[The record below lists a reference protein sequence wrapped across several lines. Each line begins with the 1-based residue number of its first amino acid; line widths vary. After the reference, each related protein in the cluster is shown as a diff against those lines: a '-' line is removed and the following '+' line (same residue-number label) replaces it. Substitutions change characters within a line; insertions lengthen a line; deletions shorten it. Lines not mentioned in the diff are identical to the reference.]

1 MTWRNFSVVRD
12 LLDDATISRLV
23 EDAMTRQKLF
33 NSFAGLFILVLAA
46 RVATGETGFS
56 ILHFRNDLGVSE
68 TLSTRPI
75 DEQTAFFQSL
85 GTHGRACVT
94 CHQPNNGWT
103 ITPASVRK
111 RFRDSDG
118 LDPIFRTND
127 GATCP
132 SADVSTVEARRSAYS
147 MLLKKGLIRVA
158 LAIPANAE
166 FSLVD
171 VDDPYDC

>member
-1 MTWRNFSVVRD
+1 MSPRRLATSCRNFPSIRD
-12 LLDDATISRLV
+12 LWGEATISRLV

-33 NSFAGLFILVLAA
+33 NSLVGLFILVLAG
-46 RVATGETGFS
+46 RVAAGEAGFS
-56 ILHFRNDLGVSE
+56 ILHFPNDLGVSE

-85 GTHGRACVT
+85 GTNDRACVT

-132 SADVSTVEARRSAYS
+132 
-147 MLLKKGLIRVA
+147 
-158 LAIPANAE
+158 
-166 FSLVD
+166 
-171 VDDPYDC
+171 